1 MNQTRVLVFV
11 MRKEVANDD
20 DVSHLDVDLE
30 CGWRSSYRSADRGNR
45 EAAAKIRTAR
55 HAGLFS
61 RRKMPSMILTL
72 VRRLTAPWQFSFDF
86 KLQ

>member
-1 MNQTRVLVFV
+1 MN
-11 MRKEVANDD
+11 VANVD
-20 DVSHLDVDLE
+20 DVDLE
-30 CGWRSSYRSADRGNR
+30 CRWYPTYRSADRGNR
-45 EAAAKIRTAR
+45 EAAAKIRTAT